1 MIYRLY
7 HCVVIKI
14 YKKIAVKSR
23 VLDRVL
29 FIALKRLF
37 LNYHENSLLQPVIYN
52 CTL

>member
-14 YKKIAVKSR
+14 YKKIAAKSS
-23 VLDRVL
+23 VLHRVL

-37 LNYHENSLLQPVIYN
+37 LNYHENSLLQPVNYN
-52 CTL
+52 CPL